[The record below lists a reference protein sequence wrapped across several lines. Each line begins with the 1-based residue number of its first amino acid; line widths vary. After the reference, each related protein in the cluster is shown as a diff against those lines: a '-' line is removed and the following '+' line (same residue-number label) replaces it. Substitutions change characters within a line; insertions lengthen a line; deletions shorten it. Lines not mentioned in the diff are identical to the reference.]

1 METYKSIIEHPV
13 PEILYHYTTQEGLLG
28 IVQKDEIWCTKIH
41 YLNDEKEFSL
51 ALKIAH
57 EYLVELKDKSSSE
70 KEIEKINFL
79 IKKVDSIELV
89 NVCVCS
95 FSEKGDLLSQWRA
108 YGGERSGFSIGFDT
122 ETLKKMGSKSDF
134 LLVRC
139 IYEPK
144 IQKKLIS
151 DLIDDKLKQDFQTGG
166 WEVDPDRPRTFIA
179 LPQDHEFAQNLTTLA
194 PIIKDQAFSEE
205 QEWRLISR
213 ALSCTHA
220 NFTFR
225 TGLSMITPFFKLKLD
240 NDHCIKKIIVGPT
253 PHLRLSVKGTET
265 LLASKD
271 LLQNIKV
278 KESLIPYR
286 NW

>member
-1 METYKSIIEHPV
+1 METYKSKIERPA
-13 PEILYHYTTQEGLLG
+13 PEILYHYTSQKALLG
-28 IVQKDEIWCTKIH
+28 IVQEGEIWCTKIH

-51 ALKIAH
+51 ALKMAH
-57 EYLVELKDKSSSE
+57 DYLVKLKDKSSSE
-70 KEIEKINFL
+70 TENEKISYL
-79 IKKVDSIELV
+79 IKQVDSIELV

-95 FSEKGDLLSQWRA
+95 FSEKGDLLSQWRG
-108 YGGERSGFSIGFDT
+108 YGGEPSGFSIGFDA
-122 ETLKKMGSKSDF
+122 EALKKIGNNSDF
-134 LLVRC
+134 LLVPC
-139 IYEPK
+139 VYEPE

-151 DLIDDKLKQDFQTGG
+151 DLIDDKLEQDFPIGG
-166 WEVDPDRPRTFIA
+166 WEVDPDRARTFVA
-179 LPQDHEFAQNLTTLA
+179 LPQDHEFAQKLTMLA

-205 QEWRLISR
+205 REWRLISK

-225 TGLSMITPFFKLKLD
+225 TGLSMITPYFRLKLD
-240 NDHCIKKIIVGPT
+240 NDQGIKEIIVGPT
-253 PHLRLSVKGTET
+253 PHLRLSVKATET
-265 LLASKD
+265 LLASKG